1 LEEKQN
7 LIDQSSR
14 NKCVV
19 QSQMTEAKMNFAKE
33 QPIFSEVC
41 WASWMSANPE
51 SQNALSAMAGFLLNK
66 KHYA

>member
-19 QSQMTEAKMNFAKE
+19 QSQMTEAKMNFAKNK
-33 QPIFSEVC
+33 PIFSEGLLGFVDV
-41 WASWMSANPE
+41 SQSGE
-51 SQNALSAMAGFLLNK
+51 SKCTFSNGWLFILNK
-66 KHYA
+66 